1 MQLADHRKQ
10 RTALVCAAHPRV
22 PERISESK
30 VRNAELKKPK

>member
-10 RTALVCAAHPRV
+10 RTVLECAVHPRV
-22 PERISESK
+22 PEGMTESK